1 MSTTHERFLE
11 HAQSINDYAELRLS
25 ESDTRAYLVDPLL
38 RILGYE
44 GVKHLRREVP
54 VPATK
59 EFIDYALLIDGD
71 LRALVEAKALRHSL
85 SDQHI
90 AQCVQYASILG
101 VRWCLITNGDTWVVY
116 DSHAKGP
123 LSDKRVAEVRL
134 GTDPLEVERAWE
146 VLSMFSRE
154 SLGASSPLSAL
165 LIDRVVADEL
175 AGPDSG
181 AVNALRK
188 ALRDRFG
195 ERASGDA
202 VVAAVNRLL
211 RSSGSVSRDREVA
224 APRPAPT
231 IDDAKPV
238 VIKAVQSIP
247 ARSRRTGPR
256 VSLADLVHSGLL
268 REGDTLEALVH
279 GVTHVARIRD
289 GSMEVSGIQ
298 YTSPSAASKTVRQT
312 VSWNGWID
320 WRHSG
325 ETLAEI
331 RERFLLAAGEESTS
345 RVEA

>member
-1 MSTTHERFLE
+1 
-11 HAQSINDYAELRLS
+11 
-25 ESDTRAYLVDPLL
+25 
-38 RILGYE
+38 
-44 GVKHLRREVP
+44 
-54 VPATK
+54 
-59 EFIDYALLIDGD
+59 
-71 LRALVEAKALRHSL
+71 
-85 SDQHI
+85 
-90 AQCVQYASILG
+90 
-101 VRWCLITNGDTWVVY
+101 
-116 DSHAKGP
+116 
-123 LSDKRVAEVRL
+123 
-134 GTDPLEVERAWE
+134 
-146 VLSMFSRE
+146 MFSRE

-211 RSSGSVSRDREVA
+211 RSNGAINRDREVV
-224 APRPAPT
+224 APTPAPAR
-231 IDDAKPV
+231 DDAQSIV
-238 VIKAVQSIP
+238 ASSVQSN
-247 ARSRRTGPR
+247 SSQGRRTGSR
-256 VSLADLVHSGLL
+256 VSLADLVRSGLL
-268 REGDTLEALVH
+268 REGDTLEVLVH

-289 GSMEVSGIQ
+289 GSMEVSGIR

-331 RERFLLAAGEESTS
+331 RERFLLAAGDETTT
-345 RVEA
+345 RAEA